1 MRSVKIGERSV
12 KIKERG
18 ELDCVEIGEKT
29 ACVKIGEITSQC
41 KRGERES
48 SVQCKDGRENFTV

>member
-1 MRSVKIGERSV
+1 MRSV
-12 KIKERG
+12 KIKERS

-41 KRGERES
+41 KRGERERES

>member
-1 MRSVKIGERSV
+1 MRSV